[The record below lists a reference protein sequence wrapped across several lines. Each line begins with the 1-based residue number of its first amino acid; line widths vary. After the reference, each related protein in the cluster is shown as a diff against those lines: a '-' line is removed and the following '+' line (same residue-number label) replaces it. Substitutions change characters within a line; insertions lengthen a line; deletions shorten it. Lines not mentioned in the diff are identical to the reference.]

1 MKKVIVAG
9 KFNVDTFYYIDKI
22 SLNDNNV
29 SKEVIVDLGG
39 KAGNVSIALKRL
51 GVEVVVTG
59 CVGDDLEGAFIKKTL
74 SDEGIDVSHLK
85 TCEGSTGRTTIV
97 VTKDGEN
104 TMFNY
109 PGANGKFTPELI
121 DWTLVEEGEV
131 LFIQFGIPADS
142 IFELSSMAKRAGMM
156 VYADT
161 SFPSEIPWDAFSY
174 IDYMSPNE
182 RELLQIS
189 GKKDVEKAV
198 KSLFRRGI
206 EVLLVKMGEK
216 GVKIFEGKN
225 TYEVPAIQAKVVD
238 TTGAGDAFNAGFI
251 YGRLKGLSD
260 EESAKL
266 GVVLSSIVV
275 ERKGSSSAMP
285 KLDEVKS
292 RLKELGM
299 CIRI

>member
-1 MKKVIVAG
+1 MRKVIVAG
-9 KFNVDTFYYIDKI
+9 KFNVDTFYYVDKI
-22 SLNDNNV
+22 SINDNNV
-29 SKEVIVDLGG
+29 SKEVSVDLGG
-39 KAGNVSIALKRL
+39 KAGNVAVALKRL
-51 GVEVVVTG
+51 GIDVVVTG
-59 CVGDDLEGAFIKKTL
+59 CVGDDLEGEFIKKTL
-74 SDEGIDVSHLK
+74 SDEGIDISHLK
-85 TCEGSTGRTTIV
+85 TCKGATGRTTIV

-104 TMFNY
+104 TMFNH
-109 PGANGKFTPELI
+109 PGVNEKFTPELI
-121 DWTLVEEGEV
+121 DWTLVEEGDV
-131 LFIQFGIPADS
+131 LFVQFGIPADS

-189 GKKDVEKAV
+189 GKKEVEKAV
-198 KSLFRRGI
+198 KSLFKKGI

-225 TYEVPAIQAKVVD
+225 SYEIPAVQTKVVD
-238 TTGAGDAFNAGFI
+238 TTAAGDAFNAGFI

-266 GVVLSSIVV
+266 GVAVSSIVI
-275 ERKGSSSAMP
+275 ERKGSSSTMP
-285 KLDEVKS
+285 TLNEVKK
-292 RLKELGM
+292 RLEKLKIN
-299 CIRI
+299 IRI

>member
-1 MKKVIVAG
+1 MRRVIVAG

-22 SLNDNNV
+22 SINDNNV

-39 KAGNVSIALKRL
+39 KAGNVAVALKRL
-51 GVEVVVTG
+51 GIDVVVTG
-59 CVGDDLEGAFIKKTL
+59 CVGDDLEGEFIRKTL
-74 SDEGIDVSHLK
+74 SDEGIDISHLK
-85 TCEGSTGRTTIV
+85 TCKGATGRTAIV

-104 TMFNY
+104 TMFNH
-109 PGANGKFTPELI
+109 PGVNEKFSPELI
-121 DWTLVEEGEV
+121 DWTLVEEGDV
-131 LFIQFGIPADS
+131 LFIQFGIPVDS

-156 VYADT
+156 VYVDT

-189 GKKDVEKAV
+189 GKKEVEKAV
-198 KSLFRRGI
+198 KSLFKKGI

-225 TYEVPAIQAKVVD
+225 TYEIPAIQTKVVD
-238 TTGAGDAFNAGFI
+238 TTAAGDAFNAGFI

-266 GVVLSSIVV
+266 GVVLASIVV
-275 ERKGSSSAMP
+275 ERKGSSSTMP
-285 KLDEVKS
+285 TLGEIKK
-292 RLKELGM
+292 RLEELGLN
-299 CIRI
+299 IRI